1 MAVWTLMPVN
11 KKSIEE
17 LMFWEKD
24 GKVILFRQGW
34 RGGSVTLVTAD
45 DNAPEIDLDGNEE
58 LDVYGLVD
66 DHIVDVELD
75 SFWDGC
81 WGEWDWLESGLTE
94 EEQEEI
100 QEAWDEDSYE
110 AVEALG
116 WEQTDAETYFYGE
129 LSLERVNE
137 N

>member
-34 RGGSVTLVTAD
+34 RGGSVTLVTSD
-45 DNAPEIDLDGNEE
+45 DNAPEIDLEGNDE

>member
-34 RGGSVTLVTAD
+34 RGGSVTLVTSD
-45 DNAPEIDLDGNEE
+45 DNAPEIDLDGNDE

-129 LSLERVNE
+129 LSLERVSE

>member
-17 LMFWEKD
+17 VMYWEKD
-24 GKVILFRQGW
+24 GKTVFFRQGW
-34 RGGSVTLVTAD
+34 RGGSVTVTTAD
-45 DNAPEIDLDGNEE
+45 DNPPEIDLDSDE
-58 LDVYGLVD
+58 LSVYDLYD

-81 WGEWDWLESGLTE
+81 WGEWDWAVSSLTE
-94 EEQEEI
+94 EEQQEI
-100 QEAWDEDSYE
+100 EEAWDDNGYEGVED
-110 AVEALG
+110 LG
-116 WEQTDAETYFYGE
+116 WNQTDTEVYFYGE
-129 LSLERVNE
+129 LSLERINE

>member
-17 LMFWEKD
+17 VTFWTKD
-24 GKVILFRQGW
+24 NMTIAFRHGW
-34 RGGSVTLVTAD
+34 RGGSVTLVTTD
-45 DNAPEIDLDGNEE
+45 DNAPDIDLEGNDE
-58 LDVYGLVD
+58 LNVYDLVD
-66 DHIVDVELD
+66 DHVVSVDLD

-81 WGEWDWLESGLTE
+81 WAEWDWNEQDLSS

-100 QEAWDEDSYE
+100 EEAWNEDGHDGLE
-110 AVEALG
+110 ELG
-116 WEQTDAETYFYGE
+116 WTEDDCEAYFYGE
-129 LSLERVNE
+129 LSLERVSE

>member
-34 RGGSVTLVTAD
+34 RGGSVTLVTSD
-45 DNAPEIDLDGNEE
+45 DNAPEIDLDGNDE

>member
-45 DNAPEIDLDGNEE
+45 DNAPEIDLDGNDE

-110 AVEALG
+110 ALEALG

>member
-81 WGEWDWLESGLTE
+81 WGEWDWLDSGLTE

>member
-110 AVEALG
+110 SVEALG

>member
-17 LMFWEKD
+17 VMYWEKD
-24 GKVILFRQGW
+24 GKLIFFRQGW
-34 RGGSVTLVTAD
+34 RGGSVTLTTAD
-45 DNAPEIDLDGNEE
+45 DNPPEIDLEGNEE
-58 LDVYGLVD
+58 LSVYDLFD
-66 DHIVDVELD
+66 DHIVEVELD

-81 WGEWDWLESGLTE
+81 WSEWDWAESCLTE

-100 QEAWDEDSYE
+100 ERVWYEDSYE
-110 AVEALG
+110 GLEEMG
-116 WEQTDAETYFYGE
+116 WDQTDTETFFYGE
-129 LSLERVNE
+129 LSLERINA

>member
-17 LMFWEKD
+17 VMFWTKD
-24 GKVILFRQGW
+24 GKTIVFRQGW

-45 DNAPEIDLDGNEE
+45 DNEPSIDLEGNDE
-58 LDVYGLVD
+58 LNVYDLYD
-66 DHIVDVELD
+66 DHIVEVELD

-81 WGEWDWLESGLTE
+81 WGEWEWNDQGLTD
-94 EEQEEI
+94 EEI
-100 QEAWDEDSYE
+100 EEIEAAWDDEGYE
-110 AVEALG
+110 GVEELG
-116 WEQTDAETYFYGE
+116 WNQDDTETYFYGP
-129 LSLERVNE
+129 LSLERVSE

>member
-17 LMFWEKD
+17 VMYWEKD
-24 GKVILFRQGW
+24 GKTVFFRQGW
-34 RGGSVTLVTAD
+34 RGGSVTVTTAD
-45 DNAPEIDLDGNEE
+45 DNAPEIDLAGDE
-58 LDVYGLVD
+58 LSVYDLYD

-81 WGEWDWLESGLTE
+81 WGEWDWAVSGLTE
-94 EEQEEI
+94 EEQQEI
-100 QEAWDEDSYE
+100 EEAWDDNGYEGVED
-110 AVEALG
+110 LG
-116 WEQTDAETYFYGE
+116 WEQTDTEVYFYGE
-129 LSLERVNE
+129 LSLERINE

>member
-17 LMFWEKD
+17 VMYWEKD
-24 GKVILFRQGW
+24 GKTVFFRQGW
-34 RGGSVTLVTAD
+34 RGGSVTVTTAD
-45 DNAPEIDLDGNEE
+45 DNPPEIDLDSDE
-58 LDVYGLVD
+58 LSVYDLYD

-81 WGEWDWLESGLTE
+81 WGEWDWAVSGLTE
-94 EEQEEI
+94 EEQQEI
-100 QEAWDEDSYE
+100 EEAWDDNGYEGVED
-110 AVEALG
+110 LG
-116 WEQTDAETYFYGE
+116 WNQTDTEVYFYGE
-129 LSLERVNE
+129 LSLERINE

>member
-17 LMFWEKD
+17 VMFWTKD
-24 GKVILFRQGW
+24 GKTIYHRQGW

-45 DNAPEIDLDGNEE
+45 DNEPIIDLAGNDE
-58 LDVYGLVD
+58 LNVYDLYD

-75 SFWDGC
+75 SYWDGC
-81 WGEWDWLESGLTE
+81 WSEWDWNEQDLTE

-100 QEAWDEDSYE
+100 EEAWNEDGYDG
-110 AVEALG
+110 VEGLG
-116 WEQTDAETYFYGE
+116 WSQDDSETYFYGE